1 MFNDHNYLYVED
13 DPLSCEVMQMIM
25 QEAMGIERLTILH
38 DSEDFIETVRSLPLL
53 PDMILLDIHMQPI
66 DGFHLLALLR
76 ADPAFQDARIVALT
90 ASVMSEEVEQ
100 LREAG
105 FDGVI
110 AKPLSVITFP
120 GLMERIVQGEA
131 VWEIM

>member
-1 MFNDHNYLYVED
+1 MLNDHNYLYVED

-38 DSEDFIETVRSLPLL
+38 DSENFMESVKKLPLL
-53 PDMILLDIHMQPI
+53 PDIILLDIHMQPV

-76 ADPAFQDARIVALT
+76 ADSAFQSARIVALT
-90 ASVMSEEVEQ
+90 ASVMTEEVEQ

-110 AKPLSVITFP
+110 AKPLSVMTFP
-120 GLMERIVQGEA
+120 GLLERILRGEA
-131 VWEIM
+131 VWQIV